1 VKRHGQAQMVALVDH
16 LQDQHI
22 KMAFTQMHLEVCL
35 MWLQMLIRTRAI
47 KFVLQIVVYS
57 LEVNQK
63 EFPYFRLHLYFG
75 GVFQKKDFVF
85 FNESLIQFS

>member
-1 VKRHGQAQMVALVDH
+1 MVALVDH
-16 LQDQHI
+16 LRDQHI

-35 MWLQMLIRTRAI
+35 TWLQMLIRTRAI

-63 EFPYFRLHLYFG
+63 EFSYFRFHLYFG
-75 GVFQKKDFVF
+75 AVFTKERFWF
-85 FNESLIQFS
+85 FKNESLILFKI

>member
-1 VKRHGQAQMVALVDH
+1 MKRDGQAQMVALVDH

-35 MWLQMLIRTRAI
+35 MWLQMLIPIRAI

-63 EFPYFRLHLYFG
+63 EFLYFRLHLYF
-75 GVFQKKDFVF
+75 VRSFKRKIPF
-85 FNESLIQFS
+85 FK

>member
-1 VKRHGQAQMVALVDH
+1 MKRHGQAQMVDLVEH

-35 MWLQMLIRTRAI
+35 MWLQMLIPIRAI

-63 EFPYFRLHLYFG
+63 EFPFNRLHLYIAA
-75 GVFQKKDFVF
+75 VFQKKDFVF
-85 FNESLIQFS
+85 SK

>member
-1 VKRHGQAQMVALVDH
+1 MKRDGQAQMVALVDH
-16 LQDQHI
+16 LQDQNI

-35 MWLQMLIRTRAI
+35 MWLQMLIRIRAI

-63 EFPYFRLHLYFG
+63 KNFP
-75 GVFQKKDFVF
+75 F
-85 FNESLIQFS
+85 FDCIYISVGSFKRKISFFSK